1 MTHAS
6 VRVAAVIIV
15 IALMAAVAVWLLLAD
30 GNGAAGQPSTA
41 GIAGSE
47 ATAQPPASEPPSEM
61 ASEPR
66 STTTEE
72 TRAERLARLR
82 KTDAFVEFAN
92 WDRART
98 APNYERALGAFSWY
112 DPGRDSHVGFINAKR
127 LWNDIAPPVRDDLLL
142 QGDAYR
148 GQLLG
153 ERVSGPVVTVL
164 PRRPSDH
171 QVIGFVALYAD
182 SSGAPLDRVHA
193 VMAQV
198 SPSRASDEYAYG
210 RIIARMRPFTIDP
223 AEFESLE
230 DLATEGIGPRVKAW
244 TDRQRK

>member
-1 MTHAS
+1 M
-6 VRVAAVIIV
+6 IV

-92 WDRART
+92 WDRARA

-142 QGDAYR
+142 TGPEYRGPILDDRVRGGITGSYERRGEESQLIAFLAPFKDLNGVPMGRVNAVLIDVSDQQGDEAYAR
-148 GQLLG
+148 GRLL
-153 ERVSGPVVTVL
+153 
-164 PRRPSDH
+164 
-171 QVIGFVALYAD
+171 
-182 SSGAPLDRVHA
+182 
-193 VMAQV
+193 
-198 SPSRASDEYAYG
+198 
-210 RIIARMRPFTIDP
+210 ARMKPFTVAPEDYTTN
-223 AEFESLE
+223 A
-230 DLATEGIGPRVKAW
+230 DLAERGISPRLRSWA
-244 TDRQRK
+244 QEHGG